1 MCQIR
6 TGRGCVRVEGLSEIT
21 LKGVEQKR
29 GEGKQRFLK
38 GDKLGQGVGALKREG
53 WNPLMN
59 YGSISLLLYVLHE
72 MCIKVPLFQGT
83 STAPKYSCL
92 RAWVRWDRRCKK
104 CRFFGKFYIHLRWMI
119 RNKFCVIWANLSS
132 VLTNFEKKWWQII
145 NWSWRFGETDPF
157 LKRIS

>member
-6 TGRGCVRVEGLSEIT
+6 TGRGCVRVGGLSEIT
-21 LKGVEQKR
+21 LKEVELKT

-38 GDKLGQGVGALKREG
+38 GDKLGQGMGALKIGG

-83 STAPKYSCL
+83 STAPKYSCF
-92 RAWVRWDRRCKK
+92 RTWVR
-104 CRFFGKFYIHLRWMI
+104 
-119 RNKFCVIWANLSS
+119 
-132 VLTNFEKKWWQII
+132 
-145 NWSWRFGETDPF
+145 
-157 LKRIS
+157 